1 MSFGTGKYG
10 KSFCYLRPVSSSSQQ
25 EQTNESREKD
35 KLLDTLHPEKDMKEP
50 MAEITNLASEKAR
63 LLFSV

>member
-1 MSFGTGKYG
+1 MGNHFVICGLLALPRSKN
-10 KSFCYLRPVSSSSQQ
+10 KQMKVS
-25 EQTNESREKD
+25 EKD